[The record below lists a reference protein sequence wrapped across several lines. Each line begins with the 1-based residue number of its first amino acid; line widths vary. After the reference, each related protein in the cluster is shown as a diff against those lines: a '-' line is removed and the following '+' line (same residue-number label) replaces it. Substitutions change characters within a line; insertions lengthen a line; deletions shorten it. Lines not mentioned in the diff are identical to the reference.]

1 MKLRAKASICIAFG
15 LCIFCSGARA
25 EGWDSIGPFGATLS
39 NNDVISGQMNA
50 LAIDPRDAN
59 ILYAGAAEGGVWK
72 TSNGGASWTPLTDT
86 QLVRKL
92 ASGKLRGT
100 LSIGSLAVNP
110 VTPDIVYAGTGDP
123 NVACCFVGSGLG
135 VFQSHDRNSRASRRG
150 FCRHRHG
157 PLQLQR
163 GWQGL
168 LDQAHLRL
176 AGLGQRD

>member
-1 MKLRAKASICIAFG
+1 
-15 LCIFCSGARA
+15 
-25 EGWDSIGPFGATLS
+25 
-39 NNDVISGQMNA
+39 MNA

-110 VTPDIVYAGTGDP
+110 VTPDIVMPGLAIRMSP
-123 NVACCFVGSGLG
+123 AASSAPASACFALQMAEPPG
-135 VFQSHDRNSRASRRG
+135 RR
-150 FCRHRHG
+150 
-157 PLQLQR
+157 P
-163 GWQGL
+163 
-168 LDQAHLRL
+168 A
-176 AGLGQRD
+176 

>member
-100 LSIGSLAVNP
+100 LSIGSLAVNLH
-110 VTPDIVYAGTGDP
+110 
-123 NVACCFVGSGLG
+123 SGHCLCRDWR
-135 VFQSHDRNSRASRRG
+135 SECRLLLRR
-150 FCRHRHG
+150 
-157 PLQLQR
+157 
-163 GWQGL
+163 
-168 LDQAHLRL
+168 LRPRRVSI
-176 AGLGQRD
+176 A